1 MSGTNALM
9 LPTQNPAT
17 RFAGP
22 AGPPIG
28 LQGPQEPA
36 SALQVPAAPS
46 PPAGAQAP
54 PGPAPSPIAPGVQA
68 VDPAQTIR
76 EHIEAVRGVHP
87 HIHHEAVK
95 AAAEDAVHA
104 VKHGFIADHAAA
116 RKLLLDH
123 PVLLLRGGKR

>member
-17 RFAGP
+17 RFAE
-22 AGPPIG
+22 PPIG

-36 SALQVPAAPS
+36 SALPAAPS

-76 EHIEAVRGVHP
+76 EHADAVRGTHP
-87 HIHHEAVK
+87 HIHAEAAK
-95 AAAEDAVHA
+95 AAAEDAFHA

>member
-28 LQGPQEPA
+28 LQGPQMPA

-46 PPAGAQAP
+46 PAAGAQAP

-68 VDPAQTIR
+68 VDQAQTIR
-76 EHIEAVRGVHP
+76 EHVEAVRGTHP
-87 HIHHEAVK
+87 HIHAEAAK
-95 AAAEDAVHA
+95 AAAEDAFHA

>member
-28 LQGPQEPA
+28 LQGPQMPA
-36 SALQVPAAPS
+36 SALQVPAATQ

-54 PGPAPSPIAPGVQA
+54 PGLAPSPIAPGVQA